1 MSMWRTMLADKN
13 SCPLKAK
20 EVLCQAQHF
29 DSHCHR
35 QVLIW
40 NSFAEES
47 SKLCASEQVLRGTTF
62 VRSSRCTQDTSRQN
76 KEQSSNATCTDWVLT
91 KFCLFHRSSTS

>member
-1 MSMWRTMLADKN
+1 MWRTMLADRTAVL
-13 SCPLKAK
+13 LKPKRCFAK
-20 EVLCQAQHF
+20 AQHS

-47 SKLCASEQVLRGTTF
+47 SKLCASERVLRGTTF